1 MKRYLVLVIAVVMFA
16 GAAYAEDPINID
28 INIDNKNNITA
39 TGGNASSDQEQ
50 NQNQNQNQDQEQ
62 QQNLIFNERTQL
74 PHLQYGTNFVTPGFT
89 IGGVKWEMYCP
100 ADTKTLRRDQ
110 IERAKTREGFWASL
124 FGRDGGLEITMLNER
139 VPGNPES
146 ITCLGYWPVKGMAAG
161 DEVIMDVTGYGEYK
175 QNVLS
180 LQADVADACMNKA
193 GTPFYAMML
202 GSDVDGVTSGKSVS
216 IGGATS
222 GVSHNGNRGVVVT
235 GGGQIGTIKTSQQE
249 KQKIWAK
256 CITRSQVEVYLPPT
270 ANPPVVVHPPTCN
283 PESYIKK
290 IRESEK
296 RIAKCWRYGHSNMVD
311 RRNAAREN
319 LNAWICTKQTKYLRE
334 AIEHYQMAELNY
346 IHGWDIRKYS
356 DSDEII
362 AEVEYG
368 LASAFYARDGH
379 INNYWKAPKVVVHEN
394 KKSGK
399 DKPVPTTPYEK
410 REILKI
416 RHTLEKY
423 SQELTL
429 N

>member
-1 MKRYLVLVIAVVMFA
+1 MAIVAFMLSSNFA
-16 GAAYAEDPINID
+16 FAEDPINID
-28 INIDNKNNITA
+28 INIDNENNITA
-39 TGGNASSDQEQ
+39 TGGNATAEQ
-50 NQNQNQNQDQEQ
+50 NQNQEQNQEQ
-62 QQNLIFNERTQL
+62 QQHQNMNFYERTQL

-100 ADTKTLRRDQ
+100 ADKKTLRRDQ
-110 IERAKTREGFWASL
+110 VERARTRVGFWASL
-124 FGRDGGLEITMLNER
+124 FGRDGGLEVTALNER
-139 VPGNPES
+139 MSGNPES
-146 ITCLGYWPVKGMAAG
+146 ITCLGYWPENGLAAG
-161 DEVIMDVTGYGEYK
+161 AEVVMEVTGYGEYR
-175 QNVLS
+175 QNLAS
-180 LQADVADACMNKA
+180 LQADVANVCMNEA

-202 GSDVDGVTSGKSVS
+202 GSDVDAVTNGKSIS

-222 GVSHNGNRGVVVT
+222 AVSHNGNRGVVAT
-235 GGGQIGTIKTSQQE
+235 GGGQLGTIKTIQQE

-256 CITRSQVEVYLPPT
+256 CITQGQVYF
-270 ANPPVVVHPPTCN
+270 PPVVAPPPYVAPPKACN
-283 PESYIKK
+283 PESYINK
-290 IRESEK
+290 IKESEK

-319 LNAWICTKQTKYLRE
+319 LNAWICTKQIHYLRE

-346 IHGWDIRKYS
+346 IHGWDIKKYS

-379 INNYWKAPKVVVHEN
+379 IENFWKAPKVVVHEN
-394 KKSGK
+394 KKTGK
-399 DKPVPTTPYEK
+399 DKPVATTAYEK

-423 SQELTL
+423 SQQLTL
-429 N
+429 D